1 MTERPEVTY
10 EVWDNSDPATKKNY
24 PFEVVAI
31 AEDGSESMG
40 LFSSEIQATNAQRI
54 LENLTESARQMR
66 SNVEMVVDS
75 KSVRIVIDYFEHK
88 DVSKKVSAAVTE
100 LERAFMKAQP
110 KFLMR
115 NRHE

>member
-1 MTERPEVTY
+1 
-10 EVWDNSDPATKKNY
+10 
-24 PFEVVAI
+24 
-31 AEDGSESMG
+31 
-40 LFSSEIQATNAQRI
+40 
-54 LENLTESARQMR
+54 
-66 SNVEMVVDS
+66 MVVDS

-88 DVSKKVSAAVTE
+88 DVSKKVSVAVTE